1 MHLNRIKNNNDN
13 NKDICK
19 EMNNTRPVVIC
30 DNIKNTNK
38 KLINKVHI
46 ENNSGNTI
54 TKKTHI
60 KVFNNV
66 SKKVKSINNT
76 HADYDKYK
84 KLFNN
89 VLKQIKQVNKVHTK
103 TSNAFIDLDICKEA
117 HKKLFINVLNELK
130 SNNMHIQKSAGH
142 KDSSANIIN
151 EVHIRDI
158 NNDVLLHNH
167 ILYHASKI
175 NNMHKCINNNQKNIA
190 STLSNIYHDDIDT
203 QFNKLREVNDKLN
216 SLLNSKIK
224 LFSIKNQ
231 LRNKLF

>member
-1 MHLNRIKNNNDN
+1 MLLKNKKVTNRRTINTKKINMQAISIKYELISLNKLKKVTNAPANIINFLNMHLNRIKNNNDN

-46 ENNSGNTI
+46 ENNSANTI

-84 KLFNN
+84 KT
-89 VLKQIKQVNKVHTK
+89 V
-103 TSNAFIDLDICKEA
+103 
-117 HKKLFINVLNELK
+117 
-130 SNNMHIQKSAGH
+130 
-142 KDSSANIIN
+142 
-151 EVHIRDI
+151 
-158 NNDVLLHNH
+158 
-167 ILYHASKI
+167 
-175 NNMHKCINNNQKNIA
+175 
-190 STLSNIYHDDIDT
+190 
-203 QFNKLREVNDKLN
+203 
-216 SLLNSKIK
+216 
-224 LFSIKNQ
+224 
-231 LRNKLF
+231 